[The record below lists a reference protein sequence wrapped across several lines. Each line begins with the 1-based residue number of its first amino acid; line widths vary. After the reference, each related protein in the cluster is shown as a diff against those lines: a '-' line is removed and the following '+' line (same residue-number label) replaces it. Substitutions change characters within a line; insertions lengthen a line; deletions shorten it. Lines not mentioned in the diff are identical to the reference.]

1 MLKKREEALL
11 KDIKNGGEE
20 QGQSQED
27 EQLVGQLST
36 VVFEDQF
43 SPEVDRP
50 GHAFKLLIGF
60 QHSSG
65 GGPQSVD
72 AVLTLLHLLSHHPA
86 DRHQTL
92 CDVTVC
98 LHQVLFCHFPLSNA
112 VVVFSSLQQLV
123 LFHVVYGQ
131 FTRQVRL
138 PPSRLVTHHLSP
150 LALSLCLDLHSVC
163 LSVLLFGH
171 LIQVLYSE
179 PEVVKFLFDLR
190 VEVQES
196 RLRPRAVSDVLKTHN
211 GNRNH

>member
-65 GGPQSVD
+65 GGP
-72 AVLTLLHLLSHHPA
+72 
-86 DRHQTL
+86 
-92 CDVTVC
+92 C
-98 LHQVLFCHFPLSNA
+98 N
-112 VVVFSSLQQLV
+112 
-123 LFHVVYGQ
+123 
-131 FTRQVRL
+131 
-138 PPSRLVTHHLSP
+138 
-150 LALSLCLDLHSVC
+150 
-163 LSVLLFGH
+163 
-171 LIQVLYSE
+171 E
-179 PEVVKFLFDLR
+179 WVKWDERFDGLW
-190 VEVQES
+190 
-196 RLRPRAVSDVLKTHN
+196 KT
-211 GNRNH
+211 